1 MRKITHLTSLGF
13 CVSSDGGGRIGNRVF
28 IVGLIS
34 LSAGGTDI
42 VTLVVEGD
50 GFWPGGMYLVMVT
63 GFLAEDVV
71 CTMTASEVTEDLEE
85 PTVILDTGLITGS
98 EWVVGTAV
106 GGGGERGV
114 ASSEGGST
122 FLISGVT

>member
-1 MRKITHLTSLGF
+1 MGF
-13 CVSSDGGGRIGNRVF
+13 WESSDGGGRIGNRVF
-28 IVGLIS
+28 IVGLLS

-50 GFWPGGMYLVMVT
+50 GFWPGGMYLVIVT

-71 CTMTASEVTEDLEE
+71 CTMTASEVTDPFED
-85 PTVILDTGLITGS
+85 PTVILDTCLITGR
-98 EWVVGTAV
+98 EGVVGTA
-106 GGGGERGV
+106 GGGGGRV

-122 FLISGVT
+122 FLVSGVT